1 RLRRPGGRD
10 HGAGL
15 RRRTAARRGAAGV
28 QPVLAR
34 RPLAHPAD
42 RRHRPRP
49 VDQHGGR
56 EAARWLARRVGSAG
70 ARQPV
75 PAHASAAQRGAGHL
89 LPAAADAGRRRRTA
103 PRSLHPGR
111 QRGRRTGRRPG
122 AGRRTGRQRR
132 AGRRT
137 GCSLGHAGPDGR
149 TPPGCGRGAPGRPRA
164 HRTRSGTMT
173 AMSRLAAGTLAV
185 VLAGGLAAACGVPQW
200 TDVVTE
206 GSGPGAEPAGAAVP
220 RVPPGP
226 DEASDPKQLVQYFL
240 QAAAADP
247 GNAVE
252 ELRPFIHSSQQR
264 DWQPNPQVWVVRV
277 EGDPV
282 FTDLANG
289 QRVELT
295 VQPIGILSDGVV
307 EPRADSQPREYRFQV
322 VSDAAI
328 VDEQV
333 GAGVDRVRYRVIDA
347 PLAILLDQRAL
358 AERGHL
364 RPTSVYVWD
373 DDNNLLVPDLRWL
386 PTAASPAQA
395 AQAKLEWLIDGPAP
409 WLESMSGLP
418 GNLELQ
424 GNPVWRED
432 HLDVAFTTSEELGK
446 ETLRRID
453 AQVWWTLRD
462 LLPDRSTVSLTIN
475 GESREITGAHA
486 SARSIRYRSPDSFVL
501 LGDRLVPYVPGDVAP
516 PDIPLPSDTRSAAL
530 TSRGREVTLAVVH
543 PAGEERLRLSL
554 LTVDGI
560 VGTDLTAGA
569 MSRPVWLSHPSGTG
583 LVVADGTLYRFT
595 AGQTA
600 VQEVVVP
607 GLSRRI
613 TALSVAPDGR
623 RLALV
628 ADGE

>member
-1 RLRRPGGRD
+1 
-10 HGAGL
+10 
-15 RRRTAARRGAAGV
+15 
-28 QPVLAR
+28 
-34 RPLAHPAD
+34 
-42 RRHRPRP
+42 
-49 VDQHGGR
+49 
-56 EAARWLARRVGSAG
+56 
-70 ARQPV
+70 
-75 PAHASAAQRGAGHL
+75 
-89 LPAAADAGRRRRTA
+89 
-103 PRSLHPGR
+103 
-111 QRGRRTGRRPG
+111 
-122 AGRRTGRQRR
+122 
-132 AGRRT
+132 
-137 GCSLGHAGPDGR
+137 
-149 TPPGCGRGAPGRPRA
+149 
-164 HRTRSGTMT
+164 
-173 AMSRLAAGTLAV
+173 MSRLAAGTLAV

-358 AERGHL
+358 AERGYL

-628 ADGE
+628 ADGELWVTSLVRRADGVGVNRPQRLLTSLADVSAVAFIQENWIAIIGRDGSRSVLFEVTVDGAYEQELPNGDLGAPRTVANLVGFPGDPHNFNPRGSLMYEFEDYAVRYDYSSGPSKIQVEELATEPPAEGVEPRAPFFAE

>member
-1 RLRRPGGRD
+1 
-10 HGAGL
+10 
-15 RRRTAARRGAAGV
+15 
-28 QPVLAR
+28 
-34 RPLAHPAD
+34 
-42 RRHRPRP
+42 
-49 VDQHGGR
+49 
-56 EAARWLARRVGSAG
+56 
-70 ARQPV
+70 
-75 PAHASAAQRGAGHL
+75 
-89 LPAAADAGRRRRTA
+89 
-103 PRSLHPGR
+103 
-111 QRGRRTGRRPG
+111 
-122 AGRRTGRQRR
+122 
-132 AGRRT
+132 
-137 GCSLGHAGPDGR
+137 
-149 TPPGCGRGAPGRPRA
+149 
-164 HRTRSGTMT
+164 
-173 AMSRLAAGTLAV
+173 
-185 VLAGGLAAACGVPQW
+185 
-200 TDVVTE
+200 
-206 GSGPGAEPAGAAVP
+206 
-220 RVPPGP
+220 
-226 DEASDPKQLVQYFL
+226 
-240 QAAAADP
+240 
-247 GNAVE
+247 
-252 ELRPFIHSSQQR
+252 
-264 DWQPNPQVWVVRV
+264 
-277 EGDPV
+277 
-282 FTDLANG
+282 
-289 QRVELT
+289 
-295 VQPIGILSDGVV
+295 
-307 EPRADSQPREYRFQV
+307 
-322 VSDAAI
+322 
-328 VDEQV
+328 

-358 AERGHL
+358 AERGYL

-516 PDIPLPSDTRSAAL
+516 PDSPLPSDTRSAAL

-628 ADGE
+628 ADGELWVTSLVRRADGVGVNRPQRLLTSLADVSAVAFIQENWIAIIGRDGSRSVLFEVTVDGAYEQELPNGDLGAPRTVANLVGFPGDPHNFNPRGSLMYEFEDFAVRYDYSSR

>member
-1 RLRRPGGRD
+1 
-10 HGAGL
+10 
-15 RRRTAARRGAAGV
+15 
-28 QPVLAR
+28 
-34 RPLAHPAD
+34 
-42 RRHRPRP
+42 
-49 VDQHGGR
+49 
-56 EAARWLARRVGSAG
+56 
-70 ARQPV
+70 
-75 PAHASAAQRGAGHL
+75 
-89 LPAAADAGRRRRTA
+89 
-103 PRSLHPGR
+103 
-111 QRGRRTGRRPG
+111 
-122 AGRRTGRQRR
+122 
-132 AGRRT
+132 
-137 GCSLGHAGPDGR
+137 
-149 TPPGCGRGAPGRPRA
+149 
-164 HRTRSGTMT
+164 MT

-358 AERGHL
+358 AERGYL

-501 LGDRLVPYVPGDVAP
+501 LGDRLVPYVLDDAAP
-516 PDIPLPSDTRSAAL
+516 PDIPLASDTRSAAL

-628 ADGE
+628 ADGELWVTSLVRRADGVGVNRPQRLLTSLADVSAVAFIQENWIAIIGRDGSRSVLFEVTVDGAYEQELPNGDLGAPRTVANLVGFPGDPHNFNPRGSLMYEFEDYAVRYDYSSGPSKIQVEELATEPPAEGVEPRAPFFAE

>member
-1 RLRRPGGRD
+1 
-10 HGAGL
+10 
-15 RRRTAARRGAAGV
+15 
-28 QPVLAR
+28 
-34 RPLAHPAD
+34 
-42 RRHRPRP
+42 
-49 VDQHGGR
+49 
-56 EAARWLARRVGSAG
+56 
-70 ARQPV
+70 
-75 PAHASAAQRGAGHL
+75 
-89 LPAAADAGRRRRTA
+89 
-103 PRSLHPGR
+103 
-111 QRGRRTGRRPG
+111 
-122 AGRRTGRQRR
+122 
-132 AGRRT
+132 
-137 GCSLGHAGPDGR
+137 
-149 TPPGCGRGAPGRPRA
+149 
-164 HRTRSGTMT
+164 MT

-358 AERGHL
+358 AERGYL

-628 ADGE
+628 ADGELWVTSLVRRADGVGVNRPQRLLTSLADVSAVAFIQENWIAIIGRDGSRSVLFEVTVDGAYEQELPNGDLGAPRTVANLVGFPGDPHNFNPRGSLMYEFEDYAVRYDYSSGPSKIQVEELATEPPAEGVEPRAPFFAE